1 MIKYL
6 VLISYLLITNNLYS
20 KIPLLIDS
28 ISYENERA
36 AIDTFVHNFRTETDS
51 IRLQKYIC
59 FPEFSIRSGC
69 MLPRRGL
76 VLSKMS
82 DRQIRKYIS
91 KHPSDDP
98 FYYWRLK
105 YDADNRFRKHLEL
118 NNISIEEYCYRDEQ
132 CRIAMCGYLIRHFKF
147 SSSAECCVNACV
159 QGHSAAEVGSDSF
172 IKIFSKVHDGLSHH
186 TIPPTTFRQA
196 TGWAEKHS
204 HCDIHTRSQ
213 NSMLY
218 LITNTKVNT
227 IRIMNDKT
235 ILANLSD
242 KTARCVLPG
251 CAKTFVLGKY
261 NFWFG

>member
-91 KHPSDDP
+91 KYPSDDP

-147 SSSAECCVNACV
+147 SEKCQYLRYLENYPMKGANKAILEINCNYTIGIIKSNNEYKVLYI
-159 QGHSAAEVGSDSF
+159 SF
-172 IKIFSKVHDGLSHH
+172 L
-186 TIPPTTFRQA
+186 
-196 TGWAEKHS
+196 
-204 HCDIHTRSQ
+204 CD
-213 NSMLY
+213 
-218 LITNTKVNT
+218 
-227 IRIMNDKT
+227 
-235 ILANLSD
+235 
-242 KTARCVLPG
+242 
-251 CAKTFVLGKY
+251 
-261 NFWFG
+261 